1 VTELTPEARR
11 LVDAPNIAHL
21 ATLMPDGWPKAE
33 PVWIGRDGD
42 LLLVATDAKSLKA
55 RNVERDGRVALSIT
69 DEDNPYEQLLV
80 RGTVTEVRADDDLA
94 VLDEL
99 SRKYLGQPFARR
111 RWSARVVLVIRA
123 DVARHYVSP
132 LRRPSRQPT
141 SHPTTSGE
149 HPT

>member
-1 VTELTPEARR
+1 MSKLSPAAVR

-21 ATLMPDGWPKAE
+21 ATLMPDGAPKVE

-55 RNVERDGRVALSIT
+55 RNVATDARVAVSVT
-69 DEDNPYEQLLV
+69 DEENPYEQLLV

-132 LRRPSRQPT
+132 LRRPSRQRA
-141 SHPTTSGE
+141 SDPTTSGE
-149 HPT
+149 DPT

>member
-1 VTELTPEARR
+1 MKLSPDAVR
-11 LVDAPNIAHL
+11 LVDAPNVAHL
-21 ATLMPDGWPKAE
+21 ATLMPDGWPKVE

-55 RNVERDGRVALSIT
+55 RNVAHDARVAVSVT

-80 RGTVTEVRADDDLA
+80 RGTVVEVRTDDDLA
-94 VLDEL
+94 VLDTL
-99 SRKYLGQPFARR
+99 SRKYLGEPFARR

-132 LRRPSRQPT
+132 LRRPSREPT
-141 SHPTTSGE
+141 ADPSTSAEEPT
-149 HPT
+149 